1 MKQDISYSIAV
12 MQDIYTEIFE
22 GIVTGEEAKSIGES
36 VIHNGYLILQDI
48 ETVRNNTTEFDEELD
63 EWVDLIS
70 AIQDDIKNILKDL
83 EIQK

>member
-1 MKQDISYSIAV
+1 MKEDISYSIAV

-36 VIHNGYLILQDI
+36 VIQNGYLILEDI
-48 ETVRNNTTEFDEELD
+48 QTVRNNTTEFDEELD

-83 EIQK
+83 EIQN